1 MESVLQVQS
10 FLFVM
15 ARITAFIVVVP
26 GFSHKSL
33 PSTAKIAISLVL
45 SWIVY
50 SNIPETPI
58 YEHTLLFM
66 LGVVRETIIGLSMGF
81 VGKLVFSA
89 VEMAGQLIDFQV
101 GYSMGAI
108 YDPMSASMSSYFGR
122 LFYWMGILVFFM
134 LDLHHTMLLT
144 LLDSFRSVPPG
155 QIGFGTFELE
165 GFLYVFSYAFKIAIT
180 IAAPMI
186 IVMLVIDIV
195 MGLISRTVPQINVFM
210 LGMPLKSL
218 IGMVMFL
225 VLVSSF
231 FNIIGKTLGS
241 MDGDMQ
247 KITEMFR

>member
-1 MESVLQVQS
+1 
-10 FLFVM
+10 M

-33 PSTAKIAISLVL
+33 PSTVKIAISLVL

-50 SNIPETPI
+50 TNIPEAPI
-58 YEHTLLFM
+58 YEETLLFI
-66 LGVVRETIIGLSMGF
+66 LGVVREAIIGLSMGF

-108 YDPMSASMSSYFGR
+108 YDPMSASMSSYYGR

-134 LDLHHTMLLT
+134 LDLHHSMLLT
-144 LLDSFRSVPPG
+144 LMDSFRSVPPG
-155 QIGFGTFELE
+155 QIGFSAFELE

-225 VLVSSF
+225 ILVSSF
-231 FNIIGKTLGS
+231 FSLIGKTLGS
-241 MDGDMQ
+241 MDGYML